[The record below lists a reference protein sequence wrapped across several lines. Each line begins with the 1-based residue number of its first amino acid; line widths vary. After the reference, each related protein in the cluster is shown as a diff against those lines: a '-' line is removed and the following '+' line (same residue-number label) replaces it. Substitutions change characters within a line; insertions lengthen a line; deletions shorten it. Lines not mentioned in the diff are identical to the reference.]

1 MPLFPDSQFEALN
14 PDFQFEDPSIMLLA
28 NNDPPFDPFG
38 LNKNTS
44 PGDANQ
50 LNPEPLS
57 PLSPRPASQPQQQN
71 DDGNNPPV
79 AESTSGEF
87 VCCKLKHGEQKQVCR
102 KSK

>member
-1 MPLFPDSQFEALN
+1 
-14 PDFQFEDPSIMLLA
+14 MLLA

-38 LNKNTS
+38 YNKNTS
-44 PGDANQ
+44 PGDANQFTNPGDANQ

-57 PLSPRPASQPQQQN
+57 SLSPRPASQPQQQN
-71 DDGNNPPV
+71 DDGNTPPV
-79 AESTSGEF
+79 AGSTSEEF